1 MGRAVQIGGIVP
13 DQAGDAVGAQAL
25 QIGAVLEVASL
36 HAITARM
43 HHLGDG
49 AHADAADAYD
59 VKQACLVG
67 IREMHGGTLHNY
79 SLLRASSSA
88 RRSGAVK
95 RRSSSTA
102 KRSAV
107 NSLCLKHQPP
117 PPS

>member
-88 RRSGAVK
+88 RPASFVTASTGAIALDF
-95 RRSSSTA
+95 T
-102 KRSAV
+102 
-107 NSLCLKHQPP
+107 
-117 PPS
+117 